1 MREKRKLKMV
11 KLNDMRKTLIR
22 QILDFILDKFKVRHS
37 GWWIFVVVVLVAV
50 KSGIDYLL
58 NSSGIAISAHTSEI
72 LNWVLFAI
80 AALTGSHTPKNE

>member
-1 MREKRKLKMV
+1 MK
-11 KLNDMRKTLIR
+11 KTLIK
-22 QILDFILDKFKVRHS
+22 QILDYLLDKFKVRHS
-37 GWWIFVVVVLVAV
+37 GWWIFVVVVLVAA

-58 NSSGIAISAHTSEI
+58 NSSGIDISAQTTDI